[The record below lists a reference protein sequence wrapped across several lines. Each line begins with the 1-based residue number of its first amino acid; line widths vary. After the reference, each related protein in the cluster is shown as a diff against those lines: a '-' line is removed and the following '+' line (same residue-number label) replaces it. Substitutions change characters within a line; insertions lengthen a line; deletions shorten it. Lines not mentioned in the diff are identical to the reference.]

1 MRRHTNCVKRHNF
14 LIILVFRDKLLGK
27 TLTFV
32 FMYETFTSLQHS
44 MTASNQPSGGA
55 PFQGNAPHGSS
66 KRDVVVPIRSLGE
79 NHRARIAGHLKAL
92 DTHDRYFRF
101 GFTANDE
108 QIDRY
113 VAGLDFE
120 RDEIFGIYNRHL
132 QLIAMS
138 HLAYSSDER
147 LNSCAEFGVSVL
159 AQSRGR
165 GFGKRLFE
173 RAMMHARN
181 QGVRMMFLQ
190 VLSENDVMLKIA
202 RHAGATVER
211 DGAESEAH
219 LRLPPSTLNSQV
231 TELVEEH
238 LAQANYQIKVQFK
251 QFRDMV
257 ARMQAS
263 WREATS
269 GESLH

>member
-1 MRRHTNCVKRHNF
+1 MIEPNH
-14 LIILVFRDKLLGK
+14 
-27 TLTFV
+27 
-32 FMYETFTSLQHS
+32 
-44 MTASNQPSGGA
+44 ASGEAAFQGGA
-55 PFQGNAPHGSS
+55 PRESS
-66 KRDVVVPIRSLGE
+66 QRDVIVPIRSLGE
-79 NHRARIAGHLKAL
+79 NHRARIVGHLKAL
-92 DTHDRYFRF
+92 DAHDRYYRF

-132 QLIAMS
+132 QLIAMA

-147 LNSCAEFGVSVL
+147 LNACAEFGVSVL

-181 QGVRMMFLQ
+181 QGVRMMFLH
-190 VLSENDVMLKIA
+190 VLSENTVMLKIA

-238 LAQANYQIKVQFK
+238 LAQANYRIKVQVK

-257 ARMQAS
+257 TRMQTS
-263 WREATS
+263 WREAAS
-269 GESLH
+269 GEQLH